1 MSKDWYQ
8 DIVDFRTK
16 EDKMTRPNW
25 DTYFMNIAKDVSA
38 RATCPRASV
47 GAVIVKNNRIL
58 STGYNGAPA
67 GEPHCTEVGCEMVDN
82 HCVRVIHAEVNAVC
96 EAAKF
101 GIPVEGAVLYVYGLD
116 RPESCHNCI
125 QVMKAA
131 GLGGYVELIDGHIK
145 ITTL

>member
-1 MSKDWYQ
+1 MQ
-8 DIVDFRTK
+8 
-16 EDKMTRPNW
+16 
-25 DTYFMNIAKDVSA
+25 IAKDVST

-47 GAVIVKNNRIL
+47 GAVIVKDNRVV

-67 GEPHCTEVGCEMVDN
+67 GEPHCTEVGCDIVDG
-82 HCVRVIHAEVNAVC
+82 HCIRVIHAEVNAVC

-101 GIPVEGAVLYVYGLD
+101 GTPIEGAILYVYGLE

-131 GLGGYVELIDGHIK
+131 GLSGYVEMIGGKLRA
-145 ITTL
+145 TVL

>member
-1 MSKDWYQ
+1 
-8 DIVDFRTK
+8 
-16 EDKMTRPNW
+16 MTRPAW
-25 DTYFMNIAKDVSA
+25 DEYFMQIAKDVSA

-47 GAVIVKNNRIL
+47 GAVIVKSHRIV

-67 GEPHCTEVGCEMVDN
+67 GEPHCTEVGCDIVDG

-96 EAAKF
+96 EAARF
-101 GIPVEGAVLYVYGLD
+101 GVPVEGAVLYVYGLD

-131 GLGGYVELIDGHIK
+131 GLSSYIEMIDDELK
-145 ITTL
+145 VTVL